1 MARRNRPTTNLK
13 RSFAKSTGIPT
24 TRSGRQAK
32 MRRMATGGGCLIRIL
47 SVLTIVAALVAFGV
61 GALAEVTSSPV
72 YDYVSALGFAP
83 MDVGAASEDGLRK
96 CYMQETMESQSISF
110 MENGRHWAVVD
121 VNGLGSWNPD
131 DMRELF
137 NSLIFEFDWDVSFYD
152 TVTSEKF
159 ECSYGIKE
167 DIDKTDANY
176 DDIDAYREA
185 VASAMLA
192 ADISDAVFTIDYT
205 IYDYCVDLMGEPS
218 SVSESTIVTENSDE
232 AARIGVYSDP
242 YALMITMYWDGQSIA
257 WFDATFDAFYQIVRD
272 YPEANFDIRVQD
284 FTRDEA
290 ALDFMARIS
299 E

>member
-137 NSLIFEFDWDVSFYD
+137 RALISEFDWDVSFYD
-152 TVTSEKF
+152 TVTSE
-159 ECSYGIKE
+159 
-167 DIDKTDANY
+167 
-176 DDIDAYREA
+176 
-185 VASAMLA
+185 
-192 ADISDAVFTIDYT
+192 
-205 IYDYCVDLMGEPS
+205 
-218 SVSESTIVTENSDE
+218 
-232 AARIGVYSDP
+232 
-242 YALMITMYWDGQSIA
+242 
-257 WFDATFDAFYQIVRD
+257 
-272 YPEANFDIRVQD
+272 
-284 FTRDEA
+284 
-290 ALDFMARIS
+290 
-299 E
+299 

>member
-1 MARRNRPTTNLK
+1 MMNSK
-13 RSFAKSTGIPT
+13 RFFAKRTGI
-24 TRSGRQAK
+24 
-32 MRRMATGGGCLIRIL
+32 C
-47 SVLTIVAALVAFGV
+47 VLTTLATILALVTFSV
-61 GALAEVTSSPV
+61 GPLAEASSSPV
-72 YDYVSALGFAP
+72 YDYVSALGLAP
-83 MDVGAASEDGLRK
+83 MDVGAASDDGLDK
-96 CYMQETMESQSISF
+96 CYMQETMEYQTISF
-110 MENGRHWAVVD
+110 MEDGRYWMVMEI
-121 VNGLGSWNPD
+121 NGLGAWTPD

-137 NSLIFEFDWDVSFYD
+137 RALISKFDWDVSFYD

-185 VASAMLA
+185 VDSAMLA
-192 ADISDAVFTIDYT
+192 ADISDAVFTIDHT

-218 SVSESTIVTENSDE
+218 SVSESAIVTENSDE

-242 YALMITMYWDGQSIA
+242 YALMVTMYWDGQSFS
-257 WFDATFDAFYQIVRD
+257 WFDATFDDFYQILQD
-272 YPEANFDIRVQD
+272 YPEASFDIHVQG

-290 ALDFMARIS
+290 ALDLMAQVA

>member
-32 MRRMATGGGCLIRIL
+32 MRRMATGGGRLIR
-47 SVLTIVAALVAFGV
+47 VLTMLAIAMALVTFSI
-61 GALAEVTSSPV
+61 GALAEASSSPV
-72 YDYVSALGFAP
+72 YDYVSSLGFAP
-83 MDVGAASEDGLRK
+83 MDVGAASDDGLDK
-96 CYMQETMESQSISF
+96 CYMQETMEYQTISF
-110 MENGRHWAVVD
+110 MEDGRHWMVMEI
-121 VNGLGSWNPD
+121 NGLGAWTPD
-131 DMRELF
+131 GMRELF
-137 NSLIFEFDWDVSFYD
+137 NSLISEFAWDVSFYD

-218 SVSESTIVTENSDE
+218 SVSDTNLQTKH
-232 AARIGVYSDP
+232 
-242 YALMITMYWDGQSIA
+242 
-257 WFDATFDAFYQIVRD
+257 
-272 YPEANFDIRVQD
+272 
-284 FTRDEA
+284 
-290 ALDFMARIS
+290 
-299 E
+299 